1 MEELFSII
9 PNLPGVRVFCF
20 GEEAQTPA
28 LAKYC
33 EERDYYLEIVAFDD
47 ATYEALKD
55 LPAKVRRIDE
65 TKERYNLRAMVFDT
79 VFVPIDIE
87 KLGDKEQFF
96 RKIYRMM
103 KNAGDIVILI
113 TQEQSD
119 ALEAFLQEL
128 NYVAINPIELADGRV
143 AMTAKKLHGWAKV

>member
-9 PNLPGVRVFCF
+9 PDLPGVRVFCF
-20 GEEAQTPA
+20 GEETHTPA

-33 EERDYYLEIVAFDD
+33 EERGCYLEIVVFDD

-79 VFVPIDIE
+79 IFVPIDIE
-87 KLGDKEQFF
+87 KLADKEQFF

-103 KNAGDIVILI
+103 KNAADLIVLI
-113 TQEQSD
+113 PPEHSET
-119 ALEAFLQEL
+119 LEAFLQEL
-128 NYVAINPIELADGRV
+128 NYVAINPIELTNGRV
-143 AMTAKKLHGWAKV
+143 AMTAKKMHGWAKV